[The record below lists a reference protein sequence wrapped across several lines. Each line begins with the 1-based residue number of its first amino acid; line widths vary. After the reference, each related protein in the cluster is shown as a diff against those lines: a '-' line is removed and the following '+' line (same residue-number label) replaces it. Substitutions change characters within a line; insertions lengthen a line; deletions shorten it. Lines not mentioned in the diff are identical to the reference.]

1 MNALPKKYDNISCFL
16 MYNEVFTVSSS
27 LLLFRLSI
35 QLFSR
40 PLEDC
45 ADSDLE
51 PFVMFTACCNSFP
64 LLIRASSRSY
74 FDTWDKR
81 SFMRNSNHWHLHI
94 IGRTALLHS
103 AVTFFFLKD
112 SLYMLNTDTIWKH
125 IKINR
130 IFFIWSYSG
139 TQLWYTDMYV
149 TFTTWKYNVL
159 F

>member
-1 MNALPKKYDNISCFL
+1 MPSVSAPLFCLSKYDNISCFL

-40 PLEDC
+40 LLEDC

-74 FDTWDKR
+74 FDT
-81 SFMRNSNHWHLHI
+81 
-94 IGRTALLHS
+94 
-103 AVTFFFLKD
+103 
-112 SLYMLNTDTIWKH
+112 
-125 IKINR
+125 
-130 IFFIWSYSG
+130 
-139 TQLWYTDMYV
+139 
-149 TFTTWKYNVL
+149 
-159 F
+159 